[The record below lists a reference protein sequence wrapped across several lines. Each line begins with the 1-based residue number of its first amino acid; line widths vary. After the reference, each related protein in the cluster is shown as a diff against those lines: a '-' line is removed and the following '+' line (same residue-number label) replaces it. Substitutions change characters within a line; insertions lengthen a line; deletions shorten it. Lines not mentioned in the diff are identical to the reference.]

1 MKIWYQTCA
10 TSNKHTL
17 NSEVKDHLVCPF
29 STWAGT
35 NSSAINFTRVIH
47 LVTMV
52 AGKQHVLVTTIKYI
66 IKISI
71 FMVWFLIKE
80 SFFFKTAISIL
91 KQEYKIG
98 ETKLTDALKLAVK
111 ILSKTLDTTKL
122 TSEKSKIFALLIYF
136 QD

>member
-1 MKIWYQTCA
+1 
-10 TSNKHTL
+10 
-17 NSEVKDHLVCPF
+17 
-29 STWAGT
+29 
-35 NSSAINFTRVIH
+35 
-47 LVTMV
+47 
-52 AGKQHVLVTTIKYI
+52 
-66 IKISI
+66 
-71 FMVWFLIKE
+71 MVWFLIKE

-122 TSEKSKIFALLIYF
+122 TSEKCKIFALLIYF

>member
-1 MKIWYQTCA
+1 
-10 TSNKHTL
+10 
-17 NSEVKDHLVCPF
+17 
-29 STWAGT
+29 
-35 NSSAINFTRVIH
+35 
-47 LVTMV
+47 
-52 AGKQHVLVTTIKYI
+52 
-66 IKISI
+66 
-71 FMVWFLIKE
+71 MVWFLIKE